1 MKYSRLVEKNLFTK
15 NPSIK
20 ILLEEEEDTKTD
32 DSSEKEMKDP
42 FDDVGSE
49 DSSDSSEAMPTSDD
63 SSADDTASDDSDPMR
78 DALEGGAEEVSKDE
92 QIAKIKELEKALDA
106 VAAANEEIENI
117 VTSFED
123 EGDFEKSFDDDVAD
137 LLDQYMEQSPLS
149 IEDSHNRKLSTL
161 LYEAD
166 DEEVKDAID
175 DLNVAFEERKKIPPT
190 SEWIKLAEKYLDNWD
205 IVDTAHE
212 ILKKIQFHFQKFTD
226 PQKDIK
232 FNEFLDKFKILV
244 KNKGGV
250 LDKNSIDAVNYST
263 QIGAKDKG

>member
-15 NPSIK
+15 KPSIK
-20 ILLEEEEDTKTD
+20 ILLEEEEEAKVDDTP
-32 DSSEKEMKDP
+32 EKEMKDP
-42 FDDVGSE
+42 FDSPGEEDSKDSSNETPAPE
-49 DSSDSSEAMPTSDD
+49 DSSSDD
-63 SSADDTASDDSDPMR
+63 ASSDDSDPMR
-78 DALEGGAEEVSKDE
+78 DALEGGAEEVSQDE

-123 EGDFEKSFDDDVAD
+123 EGDFESSFDDDVAD

-166 DEEVKDAID
+166 EEEVKDAID

-190 SEWIKLAEKYLDNWD
+190 SEWLKLAEKYLDNWD

-244 KNKGGV
+244 KSKGGV
-250 LDKNSIDAVNYST
+250 LDKNTIDTVNYST
-263 QIGAKDKG
+263 QMGAKDRG